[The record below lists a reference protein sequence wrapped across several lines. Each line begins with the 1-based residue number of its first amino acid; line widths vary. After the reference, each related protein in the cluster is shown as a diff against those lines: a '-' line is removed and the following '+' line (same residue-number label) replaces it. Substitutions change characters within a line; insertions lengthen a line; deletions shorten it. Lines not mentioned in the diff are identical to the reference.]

1 MVVIHATFY
10 THVVSRGVIFRPIV
24 GGMKTM
30 LMNLKIIA
38 WFDFWISNHDFYISH
53 FDFTVSQFAISF
65 QCITGRN
72 RYIPMLSWG
81 AALHI
86 VSCSSA
92 LPTTAMMAPLHR
104 DVAKFLPTNYIYVLF
119 FS

>member
-1 MVVIHATFY
+1 
-10 THVVSRGVIFRPIV
+10 
-24 GGMKTM
+24 MKTM

-38 WFDFWISNHDFYISH
+38 WFDFWISNHDFLISH

-65 QCITGRN
+65 HYIMGRN
-72 RYIPMLSWG
+72 RDIPMPLCS
-81 AALHI
+81 AVLQIA
-86 VSCSSA
+86 SCSSA
-92 LPTTAMMAPLHR
+92 LATAAMIAPLHR

>member
-1 MVVIHATFY
+1 
-10 THVVSRGVIFRPIV
+10 
-24 GGMKTM
+24 M
-30 LMNLKIIA
+30 LMNLKIVA
-38 WFDFWISNHDFYISH
+38 WFDFWISNHDFLISH

-72 RYIPMLSWG
+72 QNIPMLSWG
-81 AALHI
+81 AI
-86 VSCSSA
+86 MYIISCSSA
-92 LPTTAMMAPLHR
+92 LPTAAMMAPLHT

>member
-1 MVVIHATFY
+1 MVVIHAIFFTQ
-10 THVVSRGVIFRPIV
+10 VVFIAVIFRPIV

-38 WFDFWISNHDFYISH
+38 WFDFWISNHDFFISH
-53 FDFTVSQFAISF
+53 FDFTVSQFAISYHY
-65 QCITGRN
+65 ITDRN
-72 RYIPMLSWG
+72 QDIPMLSWG
-81 AALHI
+81 TVLHI
-86 VSCSSA
+86 VSCSCA
-92 LPTTAMMAPLHR
+92 LATTAMMAPLHR

>member
-1 MVVIHATFY
+1 
-10 THVVSRGVIFRPIV
+10 
-24 GGMKTM
+24 MKTM

-38 WFDFWISNHDFYISH
+38 WLDFWISNHDFYISH

-65 QCITGRN
+65 HCITGRN
-72 RYIPMLSWG
+72 QDIPMISWG
-81 AALHI
+81 TVLHI
-86 VSCSSA
+86 VSCSCA
-92 LPTTAMMAPLHR
+92 LATTAMMAPLHR

>member
-1 MVVIHATFY
+1 
-10 THVVSRGVIFRPIV
+10 
-24 GGMKTM
+24 MKTM

-38 WFDFWISNHDFYISH
+38 CFDFWNSNHDFFISH

-65 QCITGRN
+65 HGITGR
-72 RYIPMLSWG
+72 YQDIPMLSWG
-81 AALHI
+81 TVLHI
-86 VSCSSA
+86 ISCSCA
-92 LPTTAMMAPLHR
+92 LATTAMMAPLHS